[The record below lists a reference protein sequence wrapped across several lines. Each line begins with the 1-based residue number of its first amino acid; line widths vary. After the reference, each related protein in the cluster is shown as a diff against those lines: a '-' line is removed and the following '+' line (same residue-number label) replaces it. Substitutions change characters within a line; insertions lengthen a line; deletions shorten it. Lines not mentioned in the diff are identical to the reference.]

1 MSTLSDL
8 GLTEDQL
15 SLVETARDFADENL
29 APNAVTWDQT
39 KHFPVDVL
47 RKAAQLG
54 MGGITVSEDFGGSG
68 LSRLDSVLIFEALAS
83 GCPTIASYISIHN
96 MVAGMIDKFGSVEQ
110 RGRYLPTMCSMEV
123 LSSYCLT
130 EPTAGSDAA
139 AIQTSAARVDGGYEL
154 NGVKQFISGAGAAGV
169 YVVLAR
175 TGGSGARGISG
186 FIVEDG
192 TPGLSFGAPEAKM
205 GWNAQPTR
213 QVILD
218 GVRVPANSLLGQ
230 EGQGFRIAMSG
241 LDGGRLNIGSCS
253 VGAGQSAL
261 DRAIAYLLERQ
272 AFGAKLATM
281 QALQFRVADMQT
293 ELQAARLLL
302 RSAAAAVDAGNPEA
316 TTMVAMAKRFA
327 TDAGFEVANAAL
339 QLFGGYGYT
348 VDYGIEKIVRDLRVH
363 QILEGTNEVM
373 RVIIARSLLTAGR

>member
-175 TGGSGARGISG
+175 TGGPGARGISG